1 MTELAQRGHVYE
13 FVEKDGVTV
22 KNRVLVVSADSRA
35 GDKLISILMLGDIG
49 FGHDAVR
56 VGKQYVHCGC
66 VTYCSRDRLGRMVGK
81 VSKSAMEDI
90 DFMLAKEL
98 GLVSARL
105 TVYKELYDDM
115 LRKMMEVAE
124 RGTAMDN
131 RTED

>member
-13 FVEKDGVTV
+13 FVEKDGITV

-49 FGHDAVR
+49 LGHDV
-56 VGKQYVHCGC
+56 VKIGKRYVHCGC
-66 VTYCSRDRLGRMVGK
+66 VTYCSRDRLGRMIGK
-81 VSKSAMEDI
+81 ASKQAMEDI

-131 RTED
+131 

>member
-13 FVEKDGVTV
+13 FVEKDGVTI

-35 GDKLISILMLGDIG
+35 GDKLVSILMLGDIG
-49 FGHDAVR
+49 FGHDV
-56 VGKQYVHCGC
+56 VKIGKQYVHCGC
-66 VTYCSRDRLGRMVGK
+66 VTYCSRDRLGRMIGK
-81 VSKSAMEDI
+81 ASKQAMEDI

-124 RGTAMDN
+124 HGTAMDN
-131 RTED
+131 

>member
-1 MTELAQRGHVYE
+1 VYE
-13 FVEKDGVTV
+13 FVEKDGATV

-49 FGHDAVR
+49 FGHDV
-56 VGKQYVHCGC
+56 VKIGKQYVHCGC
-66 VTYCSRDRLGRMVGK
+66 VTYCSRDRLGRLIGK
-81 VSKSAMEDI
+81 ASKQAMADV

-131 RTED
+131 

>member
-49 FGHDAVR
+49 FGHDVVR

-131 RTED
+131 

>member
-13 FVEKDGVTV
+13 FVEKDGATV

-49 FGHDAVR
+49 FGHDV
-56 VGKQYVHCGC
+56 VKIGKQYVHCGC
-66 VTYCSRDRLGRMVGK
+66 VTYCSRDRLGRLIGK
-81 VSKSAMEDI
+81 ASKQAMADV

-124 RGTAMDN
+124 HGTAMDN
-131 RTED
+131 

>member
-13 FVEKDGVTV
+13 FVEKDGITV

-35 GDKLISILMLGDIG
+35 GDKLVSILMLGDIG
-49 FGHDAVR
+49 FGHDV
-56 VGKQYVHCGC
+56 VKIGKQYVHCGC
-66 VTYCSRDRLGRMVGK
+66 VTYCSRDRLGRMIGK

-131 RTED
+131 

>member
-13 FVEKDGVTV
+13 FVEKDGATV

-49 FGHDAVR
+49 FGHDV
-56 VGKQYVHCGC
+56 VKIGKQYVHCGC
-66 VTYCSRDRLGRMVGK
+66 VTYCSRDRLGRLIGK
-81 VSKSAMEDI
+81 ASKQAMADV

-131 RTED
+131 

>member
-35 GDKLISILMLGDIG
+35 GDRLVSILMLGDIG
-49 FGHDAVR
+49 FGHDVVK

-66 VTYCSRDRLGRMVGK
+66 VTYCSRDRLGRMIGK
-81 VSKSAMEDI
+81 ASKQAMEDI

-124 RGTAMDN
+124 HGTAMDN
-131 RTED
+131 

>member
-13 FVEKDGVTV
+13 FVEKDGITV

-49 FGHDAVR
+49 FGHDV
-56 VGKQYVHCGC
+56 VKIGKQYVHCGC
-66 VTYCSRDRLGRMVGK
+66 VTYCSRDRLGRMIGK
-81 VSKSAMEDI
+81 ASKQAMEDI

-124 RGTAMDN
+124 HGTAMDN
-131 RTED
+131 

>member
-13 FVEKDGVTV
+13 FVEKDGITV

-35 GDKLISILMLGDIG
+35 GDKLISILMLGDIS
-49 FGHDAVR
+49 FGHDVVK

-66 VTYCSRDRLGRMVGK
+66 VTYCSRDRLGRMIGK
-81 VSKSAMEDI
+81 ASKQAMEDI

-131 RTED
+131 